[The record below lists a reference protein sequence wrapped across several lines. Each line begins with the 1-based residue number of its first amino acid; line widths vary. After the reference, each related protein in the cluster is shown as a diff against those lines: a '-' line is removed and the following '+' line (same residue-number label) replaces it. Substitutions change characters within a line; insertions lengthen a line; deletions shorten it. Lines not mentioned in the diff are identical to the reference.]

1 MSYRPICDTWIL
13 ARTKLKKDEDG
24 EKQSYYGAFPAG
36 FLHRARQLLGVRRT
50 DPVLHV
56 CGGMVK
62 QCLYRGFEENDRTA
76 DLDPGTAPDY
86 LMDVRRLGIG
96 KGDLF
101 PHRDGR
107 ILSDGALPGVDV
119 PDLWPAMIIDRPYTA
134 ADHAEY
140 NVERDAFPRDLND
153 LLKRA
158 LQCVEPGG
166 RVGVLDYLWPHPGK
180 WGKEVATIAVG
191 TGRNNRARWFTVFE
205 RLAATSDDPKEPAP
219 EDDDEAKAVPARPSP
234 QTEEPTP
241 PSPPAPSAPSRR
253 RRPPQASAAVET
265 FVCARCDVPGF
276 RKGQTIVGADDV
288 RRCGDCHRA
297 IAGGLIPAVKTV
309 KMCKACSG
317 TGKTSAGGF
326 CVCTKRMTAKEREAF
341 FAAVRAN
348 VCHGCKEG
356 LLLEG
361 VGKTIEPLT
370 DKPNK
375 WHGACWEQKLVRDGA
390 AARKKRD
397 DQGRAEARAKGWIIC
412 ATCARAIT
420 PSQRSEG
427 GRHYA
432 CAAPKPRRRATRPIT
447 EEEMAQVKAGRVL
460 PPPPAGSEFDL

>member
-205 RLAATSDDPKEPAP
+205 RLAATSDDPKEPAS
-219 EDDDEAKAVPARPSP
+219 EEAQSSP
-234 QTEEPTP
+234 QAEPPTP

-253 RRPPQASAAVET
+253 RRPPQASAAVEP
-265 FVCARCDVPGF
+265 APPPPPSD
-276 RKGQTIVGADDV
+276 
-288 RRCGDCHRA
+288 RRRA
-297 IAGGLIPAVKTV
+297 IDDGGCV
-309 KMCKACSG
+309 ACGG
-317 TGKTSAGGF
+317 TGRSTAGEN
-326 CVCTKRMTAKEREAF
+326 CVCVNAMSAADREAF

-348 VCHGCKEG
+348 VCHGCREG

-361 VGKTIEPLT
+361 PGMEAVEPLT

-375 WHGACWEQKLVRDGA
+375 WHKACWEQKLSQDDA